1 MKDLVLLRAN
11 IIGGMNAYIK
21 DLGNKEVYGEWL
33 ATYPAEPTGE
43 DITEDELMEI
53 AEDGIYW
60 LDIVTAF
67 ERCVRMAEE

>member
-33 ATYPAEPTGE
+33 ATYPAEPTRE

-53 AEDGIYW
+53 AEDEVYW
-60 LDIVTAF
+60 LDIVYAF
-67 ERCVRMAEE
+67 ARCLNLVE